1 METKQQMR
9 DRHKKRRKIQAKRAE
24 RALRWKW
31 RKDNALTEFCSK
43 RLVERG
49 LNDNP

>member
-1 METKQQMR
+1 MVELIEERR
-9 DRHKKRRKIQAKRAE
+9 DRHIKRRAMQAKRAE

-31 RKDNALTEFCSK
+31 RRDNALTEFCST

-49 LNDNP
+49 